1 VYVPT
6 TPNPTGGYFLIL
18 PRSQVRE
25 LDMTVDEAL
34 KYIISMGVVVP
45 RSQVAPPSAPSPPS
59 LGQPAST
66 HADSAP
72 APVVDS
78 RN

>member
-1 VYVPT
+1 
-6 TPNPTGGYFLIL
+6 
-18 PRSQVRE
+18 
-25 LDMTVDEAL
+25 
-34 KYIISMGVVVP
+34 VVVP

-59 LGQPAST
+59 LGRPAST
-66 HADSAP
+66 PADSAP

>member
-1 VYVPT
+1 M
-6 TPNPTGGYFLIL
+6 L

-45 RSQVAPPSAPSPPS
+45 RTPVAPPSPPS
-59 LGQPAST
+59 LAPPATT
-66 HADSAP
+66 HADSAH
-72 APVVDS
+72 APVANS